1 METEMNEGS
10 SRIQHVYSN
19 PRRYS
24 FLLGEGA
31 HVKTPRQFLFE
42 LGQVRERKDKN
53 KRYTLKEDLF
63 SRFSVEAL
71 TQQFYD
77 KLYHW
82 YQWAIEESTGVYFPN
97 KPDTATD
104 DRDAIG
110 SNMIRLVT
118 RLLFVWF
125 IKQKGLVPEEIFD
138 ERELDK
144 ILVDFNPEASD
155 SSNYYNAILQNLFF
169 ATLNSEITKRAFTKP
184 DFQGASSSYGVKTL
198 FRDNKNERDTFFKIS
213 HEEFLKLFH
222 HVPYMNCG
230 LFECLD
236 KYSHSDIGQEKDLLL
251 DGFSTKT
258 CRDNETGHYK
268 YRAFVPNSL
277 FFAPEHKVTVTTR
290 EKDKIKKEEI
300 KVQGLITLLKD
311 YNFTVEENTPT
322 EVQVSLDPELLGRVF
337 ENLLA
342 AYNPETG
349 DSVRKSTGSF
359 YTPREIVEYM
369 VNESL
374 IEYLKSKVDNGKTL
388 EGEFRKLVD
397 YQDHDVAI
405 SDAQKEECL
414 KALYDCKVLDPA
426 CGSGA
431 FPMGMLQQ
439 MVHIIKQLDSQN
451 DKWHQIVLDKAAEE
465 SRKAFQ
471 NENNETRKKKLN
483 EIDEEFNDDMTNPD
497 YKRKLYIIQNCI
509 YGVDIQPIAM
519 LICKLRFFISL
530 VCEQDKIDFNKP
542 ESNFGINTLP
552 NLETKFVS
560 ANTLL
565 SPAINGYTGDWTVD
579 EHLAKL
585 KEDLLEIRMRHFK
598 VKTQMSKQKNR
609 GKDEAKRKEIL
620 EYIVNSASTPDE
632 DLIKRNKDLIK
643 EYFSELD
650 KYREKKMKP
659 VKVPMSLWGEEQEVL
674 MDENASKRRE
684 YQDRIKACESE
695 IKREEN
701 KKNPVGFEAAVQQVT
716 EWNPYDQNASAP
728 FFSPEWM
735 FGMTDG
741 FDVVIGNP
749 PYIQL
754 QADRSKLAR
763 LYAPCGF
770 DTFKGSGD
778 IYCLFYEKGNYLL
791 KDGGLLCFIT
801 SNKWMRAGYGDLLRK
816 YLTAKTAPTMV
827 IDFGET
833 HVFDAMVMTNILMF
847 KKERNNFG
855 LCATQV
861 KEDFVNRNAIN
872 QYVEAHHIFCHFEGD
887 ESWVIMPDEM
897 RALKKKVE
905 AKGVSLEKWKI
916 DIYRGVLTG
925 FDKAFWI
932 TSEER
937 EEILES
943 CETKQEKKLTEAI
956 IKPLLRGKDI
966 RKYGCQWAEL
976 WLIGTFPSKKIDIKN
991 VPSIRKHLLTFTKE
1005 RLEQTGKKY
1014 IVNGEEIKSRKK
1026 TNGEWFET
1034 QDSITYW
1041 KKFEG
1046 TKIVYPETSKF
1057 LPFYYDEG
1065 EFYANKTCFIMTGEH
1080 LCYLTAIFNSSLF
1093 KYCFRENFPVLF
1105 GGARGLSKQ
1114 FFEELP
1120 IMKVD
1125 DKTELEF
1132 HDLVQD
1138 IQNDFSREKAKEIDN
1153 KIFDLYGLNEHER
1166 QLVGYIDYHD
1176 SIENN
1181 EKNKN

>member
-1 METEMNEGS
+1 M
-10 SRIQHVYSN
+10 
-19 PRRYS
+19 
-24 FLLGEGA
+24 
-31 HVKTPRQFLFE
+31 
-42 LGQVRERKDKN
+42 
-53 KRYTLKEDLF
+53 
-63 SRFSVEAL
+63 
-71 TQQFYD
+71 
-77 KLYHW
+77 
-82 YQWAIEESTGVYFPN
+82 
-97 KPDTATD
+97 
-104 DRDAIG
+104 
-110 SNMIRLVT
+110 
-118 RLLFVWF
+118 
-125 IKQKGLVPEEIFD
+125 
-138 ERELDK
+138 
-144 ILVDFNPEASD
+144 
-155 SSNYYNAILQNLFF
+155 
-169 ATLNSEITKRAFTKP
+169 
-184 DFQGASSSYGVKTL
+184 
-198 FRDNKNERDTFFKIS
+198 
-213 HEEFLKLFH
+213 
-222 HVPYMNCG
+222 
-230 LFECLD
+230 
-236 KYSHSDIGQEKDLLL
+236 
-251 DGFSTKT
+251 
-258 CRDNETGHYK
+258 
-268 YRAFVPNSL
+268 
-277 FFAPEHKVTVTTR
+277 
-290 EKDKIKKEEI
+290 
-300 KVQGLITLLKD
+300 
-311 YNFTVEENTPT
+311 
-322 EVQVSLDPELLGRVF
+322 
-337 ENLLA
+337 
-342 AYNPETG
+342 
-349 DSVRKSTGSF
+349 
-359 YTPREIVEYM
+359 
-369 VNESL
+369 
-374 IEYLKSKVDNGKTL
+374 
-388 EGEFRKLVD
+388 
-397 YQDHDVAI
+397 
-405 SDAQKEECL
+405 
-414 KALYDCKVLDPA
+414 
-426 CGSGA
+426 
-431 FPMGMLQQ
+431 
-439 MVHIIKQLDSQN
+439 
-451 DKWHQIVLDKAAEE
+451 
-465 SRKAFQ
+465 
-471 NENNETRKKKLN
+471 
-483 EIDEEFNDDMTNPD
+483 
-497 YKRKLYIIQNCI
+497 
-509 YGVDIQPIAM
+509 
-519 LICKLRFFISL
+519 
-530 VCEQDKIDFNKP
+530 
-542 ESNFGINTLP
+542 
-552 NLETKFVS
+552 
-560 ANTLL
+560 
-565 SPAINGYTGDWTVD
+565 
-579 EHLAKL
+579 
-585 KEDLLEIRMRHFK
+585 
-598 VKTQMSKQKNR
+598 
-609 GKDEAKRKEIL
+609 
-620 EYIVNSASTPDE
+620 
-632 DLIKRNKDLIK
+632 
-643 EYFSELD
+643 
-650 KYREKKMKP
+650 
-659 VKVPMSLWGEEQEVL
+659 
-674 MDENASKRRE
+674 
-684 YQDRIKACESE
+684 
-695 IKREEN
+695 
-701 KKNPVGFEAAVQQVT
+701 
-716 EWNPYDQNASAP
+716 
-728 FFSPEWM
+728 
-735 FGMTDG
+735 
-741 FDVVIGNP
+741 
-749 PYIQL
+749 
-754 QADRSKLAR
+754 
-763 LYAPCGF
+763 
-770 DTFKGSGD
+770 
-778 IYCLFYEKGNYLL
+778 
-791 KDGGLLCFIT
+791 
-801 SNKWMRAGYGDLLRK
+801 LRK